1 MPNVSKSKYLCGL
14 QCRKLFWTLYND
26 KGKIPPY
33 DAATQAIF
41 DQGHEVGHLAKSL
54 FPDGVEIEGDLRDF
68 SGMLARTREALRN
81 RKPLYEAAFG
91 AGNAFARAD
100 ILDPVETDAW
110 DIVEVKSS
118 TEVKP
123 VNIHD
128 LALQRFAAVGAGLK
142 IRKCF
147 LMHVDNTYV
156 RRGEVETDKLFARED
171 VTARV
176 AEEFPNV
183 ERNLAEL
190 LAVIREKKVPEI
202 AIGPHCDDP
211 YTCVLHDVCWAFLP
225 EDNPLRLNGLK
236 KSEGFELIHR
246 GILRIADIP
255 ERPPQA
261 VLKKG
266 KNLFYTVVLKASE
279 KQSIQIESTR
289 SGQPY
294 VKKGKIKNFLEQ
306 LIYPLYYLDF
316 ETFQSAIP
324 LFDEVR
330 PYQQIPFQY
339 SLHVVAAP
347 GAEPAHDS
355 YLSEG
360 RTDPRPEFL
369 ARLRSGLGDK
379 GSIVC
384 YNAAFERGILEAAV
398 AVVPEYQAWWKA
410 AEKRF
415 VDLLGPFRAF
425 SYYHPAQLGSASLKA
440 VLPALTGG
448 PGYES
453 LDIKDG
459 GTASWEYLR
468 VTFGEE
474 DHPDR
479 AQVRKQLEEYCGLDT
494 EAMIRIVAA
503 LTALEL
509 PAEDF
514 RKKKASRK
522 PS

>member
-1 MPNVSKSKYLCGL
+1 MPNVSKSKYLSGL

-26 KGKIPPY
+26 KTKIPPY

-54 FPDGVEIEGDLRDF
+54 FPGGIEIEGDPWDF
-68 SGMLARTREALRN
+68 TGLLARTRETLKK
-81 RKPLYEAAFG
+81 RKPLYEATFG
-91 AGNAFARAD
+91 ARNAFARAD

-110 DIVEVKSS
+110 DIIEVKSS

-128 LALQRFAAVGAGLK
+128 LALQKYAAVGAGLK

-147 LMHVDNTYV
+147 LMHVDNTYI
-156 RRGEVETDKLFARED
+156 RRGGVEPEKLFARED

-183 ERNLAEL
+183 ERNLAEM
-190 LAVIREKKVPEI
+190 LAVLREKKVPEI
-202 AIGPHCDDP
+202 PIGPHCDDP

-225 EDNPLRLNGLK
+225 EDNPLRLNGFK
-236 KSEGFELIHR
+236 KSAGFGLIHG

-255 ERPPQA
+255 DTIALTSKQTVQVGAEKSKRHFTDPRGIKTF
-261 VLKKG
+261 LKR
-266 KNLFYTVVLKASE
+266 LV
-279 KQSIQIESTR
+279 
-289 SGQPY
+289 
-294 VKKGKIKNFLEQ
+294 
-306 LIYPLYYLDF
+306 YPLYYLDF

-330 PYQQIPFQY
+330 PYQQVPFQY

-347 GAEPAHDS
+347 GAEPRHES

-384 YNAAFERGILEAAV
+384 YNAAFERGILEAAA
-398 AVVPEYQAWWKA
+398 AVVPEYQAWWKGV
-410 AEKRF
+410 EKRF
-415 VDLLGPFRAF
+415 VDLLEPFRAF

-468 VTFGEE
+468 VTFGAEN
-474 DHPDR
+474 HPDR
-479 AQVRKQLEEYCGLDT
+479 AEVRKQLEAYCGLDT
-494 EAMIRIVAA
+494 EAMIRIVDA
-503 LTALEL
+503 LTALDL
-509 PAEDF
+509 PAEDLP
-514 RKKKASRK
+514 KKKGSRK
-522 PS
+522 P